1 MGYDYDEELS
11 EEEEEKFFKGLTH
24 PIAATICELRD
35 TSPIGSYWLTITIIV
50 INVLVAMLTGGILFM
65 NTVFA
70 YNVYPSSACLASG
83 GCFLELLFSMFSHA
97 NIFHLVGNMG
107 FLYVVGDNVEITLG
121 RPKYLL
127 IYLASG
133 IVGGYTQATITLALN
148 PGGASVPMLGASAA
162 ISGLIGSYLI
172 LYPGAAMCMCIGF
185 RLVWKCFK
193 VKAAVYLSL
202 WVLLQFLYA
211 LIFPFIAVWA
221 HLGGFFTGL
230 ALTYVLVSRERVQE
244 LREELARGAYRGFS
258 PTEEELYTHSLS
270 PAARLIIASASI
282 ITLTLILTSTAQIV
296 AAGAGYYVTYV
307 EYTSLCTY
315 VSCFQSLGMKPEC
328 SCSGCSLQVLRTR
341 YEILPTEP
349 NMTPAKITEP
359 SCPPSRTWAFKGAYS
374 LRNAL
379 TTSTILSLVFTA
391 LTALTLHVMRK
402 GYKEVEITYVIPTLQ
417 ETQKKLT

>member
-1 MGYDYDEELS
+1 MGSGYDEELS
-11 EEEEEKFFKGLTH
+11 EEEEKFFEGLTH

-35 TSPIGSYWLTITIIV
+35 TSPVGNYWLTITIII

-83 GCFLELLFSMFSHA
+83 GCFLELLLSMFSHV
-97 NIFHLVGNMG
+97 NVFHLAGNMA

-127 IYLASG
+127 VYLVSG

-172 LYPGAAMCMCIGF
+172 LYPGAAMCKCIGF
-185 RLVWKCFK
+185 RIVWKCFK
-193 VKAAVYLSL
+193 IKAAAYLSL
-202 WVLLQFLYA
+202 WVFLQFLYV
-211 LIFPFIAVWA
+211 LIFPFIAIWA

-230 ALTYVLVSRERVQE
+230 ALTYVLVSRERVRE
-244 LREELARGAYRGFS
+244 LRKELARGVYRGFS
-258 PTEEELYTHSLS
+258 PTDEELHTYSLS
-270 PAARLIIASASI
+270 PAARLIVASASI
-282 ITLTLILTSTAQIV
+282 ITLMLILASTAQIITT
-296 AAGAGYYVTYV
+296 GAGYYVRYV
-307 EYTSLCTY
+307 EYESLCTY
-315 VSCFQSLGMKPEC
+315 VSCFQSFGKELKC
-328 SCSGCSLQVLRTR
+328 FCNGCSLQVLGTR

-359 SCPPSRTWAFKGAYS
+359 PCPPSRVWVFTGAYS

-379 TTSTILSLVFTA
+379 ITSTLLSLIFII

-402 GYKEVEITYVIPTLQ
+402 GYKEVEVTYILPTPQ
-417 ETQKKLT
+417 ESQEKLT

>member
-1 MGYDYDEELS
+1 MGSGYDEELS
-11 EEEEEKFFKGLTH
+11 EEEEKFFKGLTH
-24 PIAATICELRD
+24 PIAAAICELRD
-35 TSPIGSYWLTITIIV
+35 TSPVGSYWLTLTIII

-65 NTVFA
+65 NTGFA

-83 GCFLELLFSMFSHA
+83 SCFLELLLSMFSHV
-97 NIFHLVGNMG
+97 NIFHLAGNMA

-127 IYLASG
+127 VYLASG

-172 LYPGAAMCMCIGF
+172 LYPGAAMCKCIGF

-193 VKAAVYLSL
+193 IKAAAYLSL
-202 WVLLQFLYA
+202 WVFLQFLYA

-230 ALTYVLVSRERVQE
+230 ALTYVLVSRERIQE
-244 LREELARGAYRGFS
+244 LRGELARRGYRGFS
-258 PTEEELYTHSLS
+258 PIDEELYTYSLS

-282 ITLTLILTSTAQIV
+282 ITLTLILTSTAQII
-296 AAGAGYYVTYV
+296 AMGAGYYVTYA
-307 EYTSLCTY
+307 EYRSLCTY
-315 VSCFQSLGMKPEC
+315 VSCSYSLGRELKC
-328 SCSGCSLQVLRTR
+328 FCSGCSLQVLGTR

-349 NMTPAKITEP
+349 NMTPAKIAEP
-359 SCPPSRTWAFKGAYS
+359 SCPPSRAWVLTGAYS

-379 TTSTILSLVFTA
+379 ITSTLLSLVFTV
-391 LTALTLHVMRK
+391 LTALTLHVVRK
-402 GYKEVEITYVIPTLQ
+402 GHEEVEVTYILPALQ
-417 ETQKKLT
+417 ESQEKLT